1 MIEEGDRVFLFWFM
15 FFKEFCD
22 ELLDFLDWKKINIKY
37 YVYKIFI
44 DVEGWIMKSLRSFY
58 YYCGFLWWMMML
70 LFLFLVF
77 FFFFKFILLVMYFV
91 RGILKINL
99 IGWCFVENDRINK
112 MLK

>member
-1 MIEEGDRVFLFWFM
+1 MWWIVG
-15 FFKEFCD
+15 FFGLEKD
-22 ELLDFLDWKKINIKY
+22 KYKI

-99 IGWCFVENDRINK
+99 IGWCFVENDRLNK
-112 MLK
+112 VLK